1 MPRGRT
7 VSHFELFFQ
16 SNHVLNVLTDPAAA
30 AWMVQHVYDHYDYTR
45 DLPFLQQTGYVLMR
59 DVATFWLSQLQ
70 LDRYSHDNTLVANPC
85 NSPETGP
92 TTFGCAH
99 FQQLIYQLFETTL
112 SAGWAV
118 NDADSTFTTSLD
130 VYMASLDKGL
140 YIGNWGE
147 IKEWK
152 LPDSQ
157 GLEKQGDTHRHL
169 SHLVGWFPGYSV
181 SSFQDGYGNATVQR
195 AVATSL
201 KSRGNGKA
209 DQDAG
214 WEKLWRA
221 ACWARL
227 NNTEQADFELRFAI
241 ASNFAAN
248 GLSQYAGTQGPF
260 QIDANFGVAGAM
272 LSMLIVDLPS
282 AYRDTGKRGVVLGPA
297 IPKRWGPGN
306 VKGLRIRGGTIMDMA
321 WNGNGA
327 IESVKI
333 TKRGEA
339 VRFFSKKGAVIG
351 EI

>member
-1 MPRGRT
+1 
-7 VSHFELFFQ
+7 
-16 SNHVLNVLTDPAAA
+16 
-30 AWMVQHVYDHYDYTR
+30 MVQHVYDHYDYTR
-45 DLPFLQQTGYVLMR
+45 DLAFLQQTGYVLMR

-99 FQQLIYQLFETTL
+99 FQQLIHQLLETTL

-157 GLEKQGDTHRHL
+157 GLEKKGDTHRHL

-181 SSFQDGYGNATVQR
+181 SSFQDGYSNATVQK

-201 KSRGNGKA
+201 TSRGPGKE

-248 GLSQYAGTQGPF
+248 GLSQYKGVQGPF

-272 LSMLIVDLPS
+272 LSMLIVDLPA
-282 AYRDTGKRGVVLGPA
+282 AYRDTGKRGVILGPA

-306 VKGLRIRGGTIMDMA
+306 VKGLRVRGGTIMDMS

-339 VRFFSKKGAVIG
+339 VRFFSKKGVVIG